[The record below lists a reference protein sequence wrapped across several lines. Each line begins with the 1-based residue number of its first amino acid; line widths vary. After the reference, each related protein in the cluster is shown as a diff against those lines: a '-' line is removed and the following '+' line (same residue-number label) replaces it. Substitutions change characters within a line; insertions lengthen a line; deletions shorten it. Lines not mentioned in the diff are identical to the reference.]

1 MEIINLKENDNITS
15 FQDIVLCLGF
25 FDGVHLGHQKLFAA
39 ANKYPYKKGVLTF
52 YGNFKKAK
60 LINTFQEKVMLLKQ
74 YDIDYLFVIE
84 INEKLIK
91 TTCEEFIKKYLAPLH
106 PKIIICG
113 EDFRFGYNNCGDW
126 QYLKQFF
133 NVEVIPLLKIDGIKI
148 SSSLIR
154 QLLKD
159 GEIDKVNKYL
169 GHNYF
174 ILGKI
179 NKGLGNGTKL
189 GFKTANIDTREGY
202 QMLKNGVYLTK
213 ATINNKKY
221 NSITNVGVHPSISK
235 LDKPIIEVHIFD
247 GFDFDV
253 GDEIYLEFVSFI
265 RDEKHF
271 ENVDLLKKQ
280 VLSDIDFA
288 KSYFKKNQP

>member
-1 MEIINLKENDNITS
+1 MEIIKLKENDNITF

-25 FDGVHLGHQKLFAA
+25 FDGVHLGHQKLFDA

-52 YGNFKKAK
+52 CGNFKKAK

-91 TTCEEFIKKYLAPLH
+91 TTSEQFIKKYLLPLH
-106 PKIIICG
+106 PKMIICG
-113 EDFRFGYNNCGDW
+113 EDFRFGYNNCGDYR
-126 QYLKQFF
+126 YLKQFF
-133 NVEVIPLLKIDGIKI
+133 DVEVIPLLKIDGTKI

-154 QLLKD
+154 QLLKE

-179 NKGLGNGTKL
+179 KKGLGNGTKL
-189 GFKTANIDTREGY
+189 GFKTANIDTREEY

-221 NSITNVGVHPSISK
+221 DSITNVGVHPSISK
-235 LDKPIIEVHIFD
+235 LDEPIIEVHIFD
-247 GFDFDV
+247 GFDFEV
-253 GDEIYLEFVSFI
+253 GDEICLEFLSFI
-265 RDEKHF
+265 RKEKHF

-280 VLSDIDFA
+280 VLLDIDFA
-288 KSYFKKNQP
+288 KLYFKKNQP